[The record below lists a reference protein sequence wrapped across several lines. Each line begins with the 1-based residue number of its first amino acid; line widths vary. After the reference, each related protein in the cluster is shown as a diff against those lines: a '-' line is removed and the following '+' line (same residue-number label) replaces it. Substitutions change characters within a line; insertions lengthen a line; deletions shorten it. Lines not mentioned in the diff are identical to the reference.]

1 MYCSSCGKEIS
12 DDSVFCCYCGK
23 KQDKD
28 FYNENRSIST
38 AERTAFE
45 RKSLNAEVAN
55 DDIVKNAA
63 VVKKPTVNISET
75 TRRSQNSAQ
84 SKTSAFNEN
93 LNSQNN
99 KQSIPQPSATAV
111 RNSAEPENKSHGC
124 LIAFVVLL
132 VIGLVLFGV
141 IKYVINEKAG
151 NSDGNLKLLSRSAYN
166 SDITIDSQL
175 DISSLGQKI
184 VLTPQTD
191 IKDLE
196 VKVVIYDKNNSQ
208 LYSTVKQLGNVTE
221 GVQVSFTISITD
233 LGFSASIK
241 GEKMSVSVVGGTV
254 SYFA

>member
-28 FYNENRSIST
+28 FYNENCSINT
-38 AERTAFE
+38 AERTSFE
-45 RKSLNAEVAN
+45 RKSLNAEVTN
-55 DDIVKNAA
+55 DDIVKNAV
-63 VVKKPTVNISET
+63 VVKKTAVNVSDV
-75 TRRSQNSAQ
+75 TRQSQNSAQ
-84 SKTSAFNEN
+84 SKTSVYNP
-93 LNSQNN
+93 QNN
-99 KQSIPQPSATAV
+99 KQSISQSSAATIGG
-111 RNSAEPENKSHGC
+111 NSAESEKKSHGC

-132 VIGLVLFGV
+132 IIGLMLFGV
-141 IKYVINEKAG
+141 IKYVFNEKAG

-233 LGFSASIK
+233 LGLSTSIK
-241 GEKMSVSVVGGTV
+241 GDKMSVSVVGGTV